1 MKKKTTTTYD
11 NIYKIAAG
19 MEDDYATGYLLGYPY
34 FKKAYKM
41 ISTDANVK
49 AIQPFNFTGN
59 LETAGNTKVF
69 FIFEKVKETISDF
82 SQRTLRGVY

>member
-1 MKKKTTTTYD
+1 MKKKTTYD

-41 ISTDANVK
+41 IST
-49 AIQPFNFTGN
+49 
-59 LETAGNTKVF
+59 E
-69 FIFEKVKETISDF
+69 
-82 SQRTLRGVY
+82 